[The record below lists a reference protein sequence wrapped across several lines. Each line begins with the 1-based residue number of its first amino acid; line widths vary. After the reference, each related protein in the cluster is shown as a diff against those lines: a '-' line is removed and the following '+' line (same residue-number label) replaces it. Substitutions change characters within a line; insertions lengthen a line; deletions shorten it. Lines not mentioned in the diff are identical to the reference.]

1 MCKRTVSEG
10 SKSKTSRLA
19 KQDIQLNP
27 FLDFYFS
34 VEENGST
41 QDEVSLVSKL
51 NDVLLKGN
59 NWSFFRILEVI
70 SLTRIVEFTAW

>member
-59 NWSFFRILEVI
+59 N
-70 SLTRIVEFTAW
+70 